1 MSVAVMSME
10 LSQSLARSG
19 VLPLYAVVG
28 EEDYLR
34 DHSIAIL
41 REAALGEALDSGFNY
56 DVFHGDDSSIEEVLG
71 CAAEIPVF
79 AARRVIVYKSVE
91 KLPAREGEKLLSY
104 LSAPNETTTLI
115 VAGAKLDGRLK
126 WTQALAKRAVTVTCA
141 PLRDAQLAAWIRQE
155 AAALGVRIHDEAAQL
170 LKEAGNESLY
180 AVRRELEKLAAYVPP
195 DRIVQ
200 SADVEALRGTEPG
213 ASVFD
218 LMSAIGAHD
227 HGRSLRI
234 LARNVENG
242 EAPLRILGALVWQYR
257 RLWKTKE
264 QLQVRWS
271 GRRSS
276 PDASDGPRSGG
287 RVSGTILRCP
297 AYQGLSVVY
306 GNRLE
311 AQRGERQYP
320 CSRDGRPF
328 VSAMRPPTETSA
340 ASGTGADDNTG
351 PSPGRF
357 ETGVE
362 YQNGYAEAVMAFTRT
377 VSLDTRREAVFGF
390 RTPLVTALL
399 SAAVASRKVAF
410 ASSGFLAVIASWTL
424 RSTLRT
430 ELSVA
435 RLRKRRFSD

>member
-1 MSVAVMSME
+1 MSVVVMSME

-41 REAALGEALDSGFNY
+41 REAALGETLDSGFNY

-141 PLRDAQLAAWIRQE
+141 PLRDGQLAAWIRQE

-227 HGRSLRI
+227 HGRALRI

-264 QLQVRWS
+264 QL
-271 GRRSS
+271 
-276 PDASDGPRSGG
+276 RSGG
-287 RVSGTILRCP
+287 REGEAARTLRMDAARVGGFLEQFSDAQLTKAFQWFMETDSKLKGGSGSTPVRVMEDLLFRLCGHPPKQALHPERAQKTTPAPRPAGSKPVSNI
-297 AYQGLSVVY
+297 
-306 GNRLE
+306 
-311 AQRGERQYP
+311 
-320 CSRDGRPF
+320 
-328 VSAMRPPTETSA
+328 
-340 ASGTGADDNTG
+340 
-351 PSPGRF
+351 
-357 ETGVE
+357 
-362 YQNGYAEAVMAFTRT
+362 RT
-377 VSLDTRREAVFGF
+377 VT
-390 RTPLVTALL
+390 
-399 SAAVASRKVAF
+399 
-410 ASSGFLAVIASWTL
+410 
-424 RSTLRT
+424 
-430 ELSVA
+430 
-435 RLRKRRFSD
+435 RKR